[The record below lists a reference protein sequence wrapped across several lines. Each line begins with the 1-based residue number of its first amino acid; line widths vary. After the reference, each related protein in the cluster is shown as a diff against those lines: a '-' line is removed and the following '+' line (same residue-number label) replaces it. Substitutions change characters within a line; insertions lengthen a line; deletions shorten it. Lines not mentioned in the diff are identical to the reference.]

1 VKEDSIIHPSTPLP
15 VLDSSAA
22 AEETDFELQ
31 VAVDE
36 NEKFSTSSPQRSKLK
51 SVVIVPARSSLTKR
65 N

>member
-1 VKEDSIIHPSTPLP
+1 VKEDSIINPSTPLP